1 MTRHYT
7 DYNDTIKLRY
17 RDIGD
22 IVDKAMQSGCRYYMQ
37 LNLQGRNVW
46 VGFNEAFES
55 GIDRLYS
62 LYYKIPMEDG
72 VIRVC
77 VGLFRSSPSH
87 DAVYLQLMGTSNIPD
102 PMINAAIVHSFLQ
115 IKETKHIELRR
126 PTYVSN
132 SPIFEAP
139 IFMSKN

>member
-7 DYNDTIKLRY
+7 EYNDTIKLRH

-22 IVDKAMQSGCRYYMQ
+22 IVDKANQSGCRYYMQ
-37 LNLQGRNVW
+37 LNLQGRSVW
-46 VGFNEAFES
+46 MGFNEAFES
-55 GIDRLYS
+55 GIDRLHA
-62 LYYKIPMEDG
+62 LYYKIPVEGG

-87 DAVYLQLMGTSNIPD
+87 DAVYLQLMGASNIPD
-102 PMINAAIVHSFLQ
+102 PMITAAIAHDLLQ

-132 SPIFEAP
+132 SPTVKAP
-139 IFMSKN
+139 IFDYP